1 MQRNT
6 ILLHYTGASAAV
18 LLPFAFELL
27 SPVYGLILLVVGVIY
42 MRRWSARPWQVLFFT
57 AFLVWQILSVYW
69 SDYRS
74 AGLADVVLVL
84 PIAVTG
90 VLLSLFH
97 TEDGAT
103 WMRRWAETFA
113 WATFMAWTFIF
124 IDSVTS
130 YGWVNYKSFDLGG
143 RLGLHFQS
151 LYLIIAALILE
162 RKIWRKTFKLS
173 TLRAVAVLWLLFGV
187 IVLSARIHLMVVPI
201 LILLRFTELAWRNKE
216 HRRLLVRT
224 ATALVILMG
233 SLVAVLPGP
242 RGRLIDLRNEL
253 RSIDGRVNGKQT
265 NHRVFLWK
273 YGLQVMQSSPWIGVG
288 NGAGEEYLHEKLKTC
303 KATFYRG
310 KQPYFLHEFK
320 YDFHNIYL
328 QSWAE
333 GGLIAVLLL
342 ILILGWG
349 LWFSHGAIR
358 YAWITIVFSGM
369 TESLLDKQAGALI
382 ITFLVALT
390 AVGSRARTNLSGT
403 VEGL

>member
-6 ILLHYTGASAAV
+6 IILHYTGAAAAV
-18 LLPFAFELL
+18 LLPFAFEWL
-27 SPVYGLILLVVGVIY
+27 SPVYGLILLAIGVVY
-42 MRRWSARPWQVLFFT
+42 TRQWSIRLVHVLVFT
-57 AFLVWQILSVYW
+57 AFLAWQILSVFW

-74 AGLADVVLVL
+74 AGWADVVMVL
-84 PIAVTG
+84 PIGLMG

-97 TEDGAT
+97 TKNGAT
-103 WMRRWAETFA
+103 WMTRWAETFA
-113 WATFMAWTFIF
+113 WATLVAWTFIF
-124 IDSVTS
+124 VDSVVS

-151 LYLIIAALILE
+151 LYLIVSALILE
-162 RKIWRKTFKLS
+162 RKIWRKTHKLS
-173 TLRAVAVLWLLFGV
+173 VLRAVTVLWLLFGV
-187 IVLSARIHLMVVPI
+187 IVLSARIHLILVPV
-201 LILLRFTELAWRNKE
+201 LMLLRFAELAWRHKE
-216 HRRLLVRT
+216 HRRFLIQT
-224 ATALVILMG
+224 AAAVVIILG
-233 SLVAVLPGP
+233 SFVAVMPGP
-242 RGRLIDLRNEL
+242 SGRLVDLRNEL
-253 RSIDGRVNGKQT
+253 RSIDGKVNGKQT

-273 YGLQVMQSSPWIGVG
+273 YGLQVVQSSPWIGVG

-310 KQPYFLHEFK
+310 KQTYFLHEFK

-328 QSWAE
+328 QSCAE
-333 GGLIAVLLL
+333 GGLIAVLIL

-369 TESLLDKQAGALI
+369 TESLLDKQAGVLL

-390 AVGSRARTNLSGT
+390 ALGSGATNLSGT
-403 VEGL
+403 DEGL